1 AGGLFL
7 AGVILFSGLLYIYV
21 GLQVAG
27 GERISALGAIVPIG
41 GLAMIAGWLAFAY
54 SLRSAGCK
62 IEDQ

>member
-1 AGGLFL
+1 
-7 AGVILFSGLLYIYV
+7 LYIYV

-54 SLRSAGCK
+54 SLRGAGCK